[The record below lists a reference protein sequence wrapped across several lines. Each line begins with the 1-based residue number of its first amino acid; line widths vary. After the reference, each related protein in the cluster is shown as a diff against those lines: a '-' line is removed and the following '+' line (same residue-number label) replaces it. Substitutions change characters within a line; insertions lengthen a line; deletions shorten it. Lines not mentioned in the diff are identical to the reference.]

1 MYVWVHSDDASSV
14 PTARR
19 PAPRRA
25 PTVARAM
32 ARARAAPTSRLATPR
47 ARLATARPRARVA
60 RRAATP
66 DDDATHCRR
75 LLVRELRERLIASGA
90 HDAAIVRR
98 TNKAELVEMCE
109 ALVRRERARERG
121 AASGGGGT
129 REDGGETAEAGDEDG
144 EATATGDAIRAHGGG
159 YQRTMFNGK
168 VVDAVSGGSTALE
181 EDMKSNFSGAELTFL
196 GTSSGAPSFTRN
208 VSSVALRLENEVWL
222 FDCGEATQHQL
233 MRSKLKYAK
242 ITRIFITHMHGDHI
256 FGLPGL
262 ICAISGARTAHSRSY
277 GGSVV
282 PLHIIGPPGIRQ
294 FIYSSIT
301 WSRSV
306 LGMPLIVTELRQP
319 ARASGGSPAAHTSV
333 DPRGK
338 IFMGEYW
345 PDNVSEP
352 LPHFRDAARW
362 NELGMSEQLPIWTA
376 YNDGNFCV
384 RASVLRHPV
393 PCFGYV
399 IDECDASG
407 RLDAEKCV
415 EMGLPPGREYAM
427 LKAGQSVTTKDG
439 RVIRPEDVIGTPRPG
454 RRLVHLG
461 DTCDSSSM
469 VSLAQGADSLIHE
482 STFEAKKVSEALYKG
497 HSTARMAGKFAAQV
511 NARALILTHF
521 SNRYAGGIHRADSNS
536 DDLGA
541 SGDDDDDDEDDCED
555 MSPPDVDSDGEALA
569 EGDRMNVERLV
580 EEAKEAKGDS
590 RVIAASD
597 FFVFNVGRR
606 EEFDDF
612 DFSKGDRSVLFASP
626 RKTTPETFVV
636 DQDDGRASSSSGGD
650 DRDRRPRRGGGS
662 ADRGG
667 RGRGARAPVS
677 GRYQRSPSSQ

>member
-1 MYVWVHSDDASSV
+1 
-14 PTARR
+14 
-19 PAPRRA
+19 
-25 PTVARAM
+25 
-32 ARARAAPTSRLATPR
+32 
-47 ARLATARPRARVA
+47 
-60 RRAATP
+60 
-66 DDDATHCRR
+66 
-75 LLVRELRERLIASGA
+75 
-90 HDAAIVRR
+90 
-98 TNKAELVEMCE
+98 MCI
-109 ALVRRERARERG
+109 RDR
-121 AASGGGGT
+121 
-129 REDGGETAEAGDEDG
+129 TAEAGDEDG
-144 EATATGDAIRAHGGG
+144 DATATGDAIRAHGGG